1 MIYTL
6 VLTLIFAALDWLA
19 VGKKWHWLE
28 YIAKPATLATLLAG
42 FAMITELKG
51 IALWF
56 GLGLFLSLAGDVF
69 LMLPRE
75 QFIAGLV
82 AFLLAHVA
90 YIVGFN
96 MPLPPL
102 NLFGLALAVLIG
114 ILAARVLRPILAG
127 LAAKGQAKLRLPVLV
142 YGVVISVMLLSA
154 LLTLFRLDWSPLA
167 ALLASLGAALFFL
180 SDVILVWNRFVNPIE
195 HGRVMNIV
203 AYHLGQIMLA
213 AGVILQVTM

>member
-180 SDVILVWNRFVNPIE
+180 SDVILAWNRFVNLIE